1 MARFQSS
8 LPHELDIRNGIVSAK
23 IPIPRGARFGPFEGK
38 WTNEPVDQRY
48 AWEVSNFNFFFLLFL
63 K

>member
-48 AWEVSNFNFFFLLFL
+48 AWEVSNLNFFFLLFL